1 MMKSFFILILL
12 LTLMGCDQMESQK
25 KSTYEEI
32 NQSEKQ
38 LLMDFE
44 MIDLSGSIRNSS
56 EWNNSAKLINFWA
69 TWCAP
74 CRREIPLLNETQK
87 NLTGT
92 QIQNIGFAVDEFDEV
107 LSYAE
112 TTNFDYPI
120 LIGEEDAVAI
130 AEISCVDYFGF
141 PFTMFV
147 TKDQEIIKTHIG
159 EIKEHHIELITQTLK
174 AIENGE
180 MTVSEAKMQLGSI

>member
-1 MMKSFFILILL
+1 MMKSFFTLILL

-25 KSTYEEI
+25 KSTHEET
-32 NQSEKQ
+32 NNSEKQ

-92 QIQNIGFAVDEFDEV
+92 QIQIIGIAVDDFDEV

-130 AEISCVDYFGF
+130 AENSGVDFIGL
-141 PFTMFV
+141 PFTMIV

>member
-1 MMKSFFILILL
+1 MKSFFTFFLF
-12 LTLMGCDQMESQK
+12 LTLIGSEKMESQNIVVHED
-25 KSTYEEI
+25 T
-32 NQSEKQ
+32 NNSEKQ
-38 LLMDFE
+38 LLIDFE
-44 MIDLSGSIRNSS
+44 MIDLNGSIRSSS

-87 NLTGT
+87 NLSGMPI
-92 QIQNIGFAVDEFDEV
+92 QIIGIAVDDFDEV

-120 LIGEEDAVAI
+120 LIGEEDAVAV
-130 AEISCVDYFGF
+130 AENSGVDFIGL
-141 PFTMFV
+141 PFTMIV

-180 MTVSEAKMQLGSI
+180 ITVSEAQLQLGAI

>member
-1 MMKSFFILILL
+1 MMKSFFTFFLF
-12 LTLMGCDQMESQK
+12 LTLIGCEKMESQNIVVHED
-25 KSTYEEI
+25 T
-32 NQSEKQ
+32 NNSEKQ
-38 LLMDFE
+38 LLIDFE
-44 MIDLSGSIRNSS
+44 MIDLNGSIRSSS

-87 NLTGT
+87 NLSGMPI
-92 QIQNIGFAVDEFDEV
+92 QIIGIAVDDFDEV

-120 LIGEEDAVAI
+120 LIGEEDAVAV
-130 AEISCVDYFGF
+130 AENSGVDFIGL
-141 PFTMFV
+141 PFTMIV

-180 MTVSEAKMQLGSI
+180 ITVSEAQLQLGAI

>member
-1 MMKSFFILILL
+1 MMKSVFTLILL
-12 LTLMGCDQMESQK
+12 LNIMGCEQMTSQN
-25 KSTYEEI
+25 KSSDEVITT
-32 NQSEKQ
+32 SEKQ

-44 MIDLSGSIRNSS
+44 MIDLSGSMRHSS

-87 NLTGT
+87 KLSDGLV
-92 QIQNIGFAVDEFDEV
+92 QIIGIAVDDFDEV
-107 LSYAE
+107 TSYAE
-112 TTNFDYPI
+112 NTNFDYPI

-130 AEISCVDYFGF
+130 AENSGVDFIGL
-141 PFTMFV
+141 PFTMIV
-147 TKDQEIIKTHIG
+147 TKDEEIIKTHIG
-159 EIKEHHIELITQTLK
+159 EIKEHHIELIIKVLK

-180 MTVSEAKMQLGSI
+180 ITASEAKVQLGPI

>member
-1 MMKSFFILILL
+1 MKSFFILILL

-92 QIQNIGFAVDEFDEV
+92 QIQIIGIAVDDFDEV

-120 LIGEEDAVAI
+120 LIGDEDAVAI
-130 AEISCVDYFGF
+130 AENSGVDFIGL
-141 PFTMFV
+141 PFTMIV

>member
-1 MMKSFFILILL
+1 MKSFFTFFLF
-12 LTLMGCDQMESQK
+12 LTLIGCEKMESQNIVVHED
-25 KSTYEEI
+25 T
-32 NQSEKQ
+32 NNSEKQ
-38 LLMDFE
+38 LLIDFE
-44 MIDLSGSIRNSS
+44 MIDLNGSIRSSS
-56 EWNNSAKLINFWA
+56 EWNNSAKLINVWA

-87 NLTGT
+87 NLSGMPI
-92 QIQNIGFAVDEFDEV
+92 QIIGIAVDDFDEV

-120 LIGEEDAVAI
+120 LIGEEDAVAV
-130 AEISCVDYFGF
+130 AENSGVDFIGL
-141 PFTMFV
+141 PFTMIV

-180 MTVSEAKMQLGSI
+180 ITVSEAQLQLGAI

>member
-1 MMKSFFILILL
+1 MKSFFILILL

-87 NLTGT
+87 NLSGS
-92 QIQNIGFAVDEFDEV
+92 QIQIIGIAVDDFDEV

-130 AEISCVDYFGF
+130 AENSGVDFIGL
-141 PFTMFV
+141 PFTMVV

>member
-1 MMKSFFILILL
+1 MMKSFFTFFLF
-12 LTLMGCDQMESQK
+12 LTLIGCEKMESQNIVVHED
-25 KSTYEEI
+25 T
-32 NQSEKQ
+32 NNSEKQ
-38 LLMDFE
+38 LLIDFE
-44 MIDLSGSIRNSS
+44 MIDLNGSIRSSS

-87 NLTGT
+87 NLSGMPI
-92 QIQNIGFAVDEFDEV
+92 QIIGIAVDDFDEV

-120 LIGEEDAVAI
+120 LIGEEDAVAV
-130 AEISCVDYFGF
+130 AENSGVDFIGL
-141 PFTMFV
+141 PFTMIV

-180 MTVSEAKMQLGSI
+180 ITVSAAQLQLGAI

>member
-92 QIQNIGFAVDEFDEV
+92 QIQIIGIAVDEFDEV

-130 AEISCVDYFGF
+130 AENSGVDFIGL
-141 PFTMFV
+141 PFTMIV

>member
-1 MMKSFFILILL
+1 
-12 LTLMGCDQMESQK
+12 MESQNIVVHED
-25 KSTYEEI
+25 T
-32 NQSEKQ
+32 NNSEKQ
-38 LLMDFE
+38 LLIDFE
-44 MIDLSGSIRNSS
+44 MIDLNGSIRSSS

-87 NLTGT
+87 NLSGMPI
-92 QIQNIGFAVDEFDEV
+92 QIIGIAVDDFDEV

-120 LIGEEDAVAI
+120 LIGEEDAVAV
-130 AEISCVDYFGF
+130 AENSGVDFIGL
-141 PFTMFV
+141 PFTMIV

-180 MTVSEAKMQLGSI
+180 ITVSEAQLQLGAI

>member
-1 MMKSFFILILL
+1 MKSFFILILL

-87 NLTGT
+87 NLLGT
-92 QIQNIGFAVDEFDEV
+92 QIQIIGIAVDEFDEV

-130 AEISCVDYFGF
+130 AENSGVDFIGL
-141 PFTMFV
+141 PFTMIV

>member
-87 NLTGT
+87 NLLGT
-92 QIQNIGFAVDEFDEV
+92 QIQIIGIAVDEFDEV

-130 AEISCVDYFGF
+130 AENSGVDFIGL
-141 PFTMFV
+141 PFTMIV

>member
-1 MMKSFFILILL
+1 MKSFFTLILL

-25 KSTYEEI
+25 KSTHEET
-32 NQSEKQ
+32 NKSEKQ

-92 QIQNIGFAVDEFDEV
+92 QIQIIGIAVDDFDEV

-130 AEISCVDYFGF
+130 AENSGVDFIGL
-141 PFTMFV
+141 PFTMIV

>member
-1 MMKSFFILILL
+1 MMKSVFTLILL
-12 LTLMGCDQMESQK
+12 LNIMGCEQMTSQN
-25 KSTYEEI
+25 KSSDEVIIT
-32 NQSEKQ
+32 SEKQ

-44 MIDLSGSIRNSS
+44 MIDLNGSIRYSS

-87 NLTGT
+87 KLSDGLV
-92 QIQNIGFAVDEFDEV
+92 QIIGIAVDDFDEV
-107 LSYAE
+107 TSYAE
-112 TTNFDYPI
+112 NTNFDYPI

-130 AEISCVDYFGF
+130 AENSGVDFIGL
-141 PFTMFV
+141 PFTMIV
-147 TKDQEIIKTHIG
+147 TKDEEIIKTHIG
-159 EIKEHHIELITQTLK
+159 EIKAHHIELIIKVLK

-180 MTVSEAKMQLGSI
+180 ITASEAKVQLGPI

>member
-1 MMKSFFILILL
+1 MKSFFILILL

-92 QIQNIGFAVDEFDEV
+92 QIQIIGIAVDEFDEV

-130 AEISCVDYFGF
+130 AENSGVDFIGL
-141 PFTMFV
+141 PFTMIV

>member
-1 MMKSFFILILL
+1 MKSFFILILL
-12 LTLMGCDQMESQK
+12 PTLMGCDQMESQK

-87 NLTGT
+87 NLLGT
-92 QIQNIGFAVDEFDEV
+92 QIQIIGIAVDEFDEV

-130 AEISCVDYFGF
+130 AENSGVDFIGL
-141 PFTMFV
+141 PFTMIV

>member
-1 MMKSFFILILL
+1 MMKSFFTFFLF
-12 LTLMGCDQMESQK
+12 LTLIGCEKMESQNIVVHED
-25 KSTYEEI
+25 T
-32 NQSEKQ
+32 NNSEKQ
-38 LLMDFE
+38 LLIDFE
-44 MIDLSGSIRNSS
+44 MIDLNGSIRSSS

-87 NLTGT
+87 NLSGMPI
-92 QIQNIGFAVDEFDEV
+92 QIIGIAVDDFDEV

-120 LIGEEDAVAI
+120 LIGEEDAVAV
-130 AEISCVDYFGF
+130 AENSGVDFIGL
-141 PFTMFV
+141 PFTMIV

-159 EIKEHHIELITQTLK
+159 EIKEHHIKLITQTLK

-180 MTVSEAKMQLGSI
+180 ITVSEAQLQLGAI

>member
-1 MMKSFFILILL
+1 MKSFFTFFLF
-12 LTLMGCDQMESQK
+12 LTLIGCEKMESQNIVVHED
-25 KSTYEEI
+25 T
-32 NQSEKQ
+32 NNSEKQ
-38 LLMDFE
+38 LLIDFE
-44 MIDLSGSIRNSS
+44 MIDLNGSIRSSS
-56 EWNNSAKLINFWA
+56 EWINSAKLINFWA

-87 NLTGT
+87 NLSGMPI
-92 QIQNIGFAVDEFDEV
+92 QIIGIAVDDFDEV

-120 LIGEEDAVAI
+120 LIGEEDAVAV
-130 AEISCVDYFGF
+130 AENSGVDFIGL
-141 PFTMFV
+141 PFTMIV

-180 MTVSEAKMQLGSI
+180 ITVSEAQLQLGAI

>member
-1 MMKSFFILILL
+1 MKSFFTFFLF
-12 LTLMGCDQMESQK
+12 LTLIGCEKMESQNIVVHED
-25 KSTYEEI
+25 T
-32 NQSEKQ
+32 NNSEKQ
-38 LLMDFE
+38 LLIDFE
-44 MIDLSGSIRNSS
+44 MIDLNGSIRSSS

-87 NLTGT
+87 NLSGMPI
-92 QIQNIGFAVDEFDEV
+92 QIIGIAVDDFDEV

-120 LIGEEDAVAI
+120 LIGEEDAVAV
-130 AEISCVDYFGF
+130 AENSGVDFIGL
-141 PFTMFV
+141 PFTMIV

-180 MTVSEAKMQLGSI
+180 ITVSEAQLQLGAI

>member
-1 MMKSFFILILL
+1 MMKSFFTFFLF
-12 LTLMGCDQMESQK
+12 LTLIGCEKMESQNIVVHED
-25 KSTYEEI
+25 T
-32 NQSEKQ
+32 NNSEKQ
-38 LLMDFE
+38 LLIDFE
-44 MIDLSGSIRNSS
+44 MIDLNGSIRSSS

-87 NLTGT
+87 NLSGMPI
-92 QIQNIGFAVDEFDEV
+92 QIIGIAVDDFDEV

-120 LIGEEDAVAI
+120 LIGEEDAVAV
-130 AEISCVDYFGF
+130 AENSGVDFIGL
-141 PFTMFV
+141 PFTMIV

-180 MTVSEAKMQLGSI
+180 ITVSEAQLKLGAI

>member
-1 MMKSFFILILL
+1 MMKSFFTLILL

-25 KSTYEEI
+25 KSTHEET
-32 NQSEKQ
+32 NKSEKQ

-92 QIQNIGFAVDEFDEV
+92 QIQIIGIAVDDFDEV

-130 AEISCVDYFGF
+130 AENSGVDFIGL
-141 PFTMFV
+141 PFTMIV

>member
-1 MMKSFFILILL
+1 
-12 LTLMGCDQMESQK
+12 
-25 KSTYEEI
+25 
-32 NQSEKQ
+32 
-38 LLMDFE
+38 
-44 MIDLSGSIRNSS
+44 MIDLNGSIRSSS

-87 NLTGT
+87 NLSGMPI
-92 QIQNIGFAVDEFDEV
+92 QIIGIAVDDFDEV

-120 LIGEEDAVAI
+120 LIGEEDAVAV
-130 AEISCVDYFGF
+130 AENSGVDFIGL
-141 PFTMFV
+141 PFTMIV

-180 MTVSEAKMQLGSI
+180 ITVSEAQLQLGAI